1 MQAKPWKRYVF
12 YIVLT
17 EAVGIIAGILI
28 RDGTKIY
35 SETITKPPLS
45 PPAILFPIV
54 WTILYAVM
62 GFSAARISLSP
73 PTAARKRALYVY
85 FAQLIFNFFWSII
98 FFSFQAFGVAF
109 FWLLVLWA
117 LILWMI
123 LAFKKINPLAG
134 YLQIPY
140 LIWVTF
146 AGYLNLGVWVLN
158 SNLAH
163 YVR

>member
-1 MQAKPWKRYVF
+1 MF

-17 EAVGIIAGILI
+17 EAVGLIAGILI

-45 PPAILFPIV
+45 PPAVLFPIV
-54 WTILYAVM
+54 WTILYALM

-73 PTAARKRALYVY
+73 PTAARKKALYVY

-98 FFSFQAFGVAF
+98 FFSFQAFGAAF
-109 FWLLVLWA
+109 FWLLALWA
-117 LILWMI
+117 LIVWMI
-123 LAFKKINPLAG
+123 LAFKKIDPLAG

-140 LIWVTF
+140 LVWVTF

-158 SNLAH
+158 
-163 YVR
+163 

>member
-1 MQAKPWKRYVF
+1 MF

-17 EAVGIIAGILI
+17 EAVGLIAGILI

-45 PPAILFPIV
+45 PPAVLFPIV
-54 WTILYAVM
+54 WTILYALM

-73 PTAARKRALYVY
+73 PTAARKKALYVY

-98 FFSFQAFGVAF
+98 FFSFQAFGAAF
-109 FWLLVLWA
+109 FWLLALWA
-117 LILWMI
+117 LIVWML
-123 LAFKKINPLAG
+123 LAFKKIDPLAG

-140 LIWVTF
+140 LVWVTF

-158 SNLAH
+158 
-163 YVR
+163 